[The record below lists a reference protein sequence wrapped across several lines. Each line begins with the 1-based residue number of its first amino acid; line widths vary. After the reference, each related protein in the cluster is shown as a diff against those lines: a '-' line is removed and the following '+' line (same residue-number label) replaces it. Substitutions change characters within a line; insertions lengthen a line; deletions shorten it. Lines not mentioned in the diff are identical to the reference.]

1 MSKKHKKHN
10 QKTNKQHDNS
20 SSEQEYIKDTSPIVY
35 QKGKLKSEL
44 HIRIRPDLTEKQKE
58 LLALINS
65 KECKM
70 IFVEG
75 PAGTSKSFVS
85 IMAALQLLNNRKVS
99 DIVYL
104 RSVVESS
111 DFSIGFLPGSESDKV
126 GPFLLPFVDK
136 LNELLPPQEIDMLMK
151 DERIQG
157 HPINF
162 IRGAHWAVKC
172 VICDEAQNLSYH
184 ELVTLVTRAGEYS
197 KFIIISDSDQTDIKS
212 SGIKKMMD
220 NFDDD
225 ESKSNGIY
233 KFQFTEDDCVRSQ
246 LVKFILKR
254 LKNKK

>member
-1 MSKKHKKHN
+1 MSKKNKKNNHK
-10 QKTNKQHDNS
+10 QNS
-20 SSEQEYIKDTSPIVY
+20 SNEQEYIKDTSPIVY

-44 HIRIRPDLTEKQKE
+44 HIRVRPDLTDKQKE
-58 LLALINS
+58 LLKLINS

-85 IMAALQLLNNRKVS
+85 IMAALQLLNEKRVS

-111 DFSIGFLPGSESDKV
+111 DFSMGYLPGSEADKI

-136 LNELLPPQEIDMLMK
+136 LNELLPLPEITMLMK
-151 DERIQG
+151 DGRIQG

-184 ELVTLVTRAGEYS
+184 ELVTLITRAGEYS
-197 KFIIISDSDQTDIKS
+197 KFVIISDSDQKDTAN
-212 SGIKKMMD
+212 SGIVKMMETF
-220 NFDDD
+220 NDD
-225 ESKSNGIY
+225 EAKSNGIY

>member
-1 MSKKHKKHN
+1 MSKHKRSPKYQSEN
-10 QKTNKQHDNS
+10 EQPNK
-20 SSEQEYIKDTSPIVY
+20 EPYLKDKSPIVY

-44 HIRIRPDLTEKQKE
+44 HIRVRPDLTERQKE
-58 LLALINS
+58 LLRLINS

-85 IMAALQLLNNRKVS
+85 IMAALQLLNEKKVS

-111 DFSIGFLPGSESDKV
+111 DFSMGYLPGSEADKI

-136 LNELLPPQEIDMLMK
+136 LNELLPLPEITMLMK
-151 DERIQG
+151 DGRIQG

-197 KFIIISDSDQTDIKS
+197 KFIIISDSDQMDIS
-212 SGIKKMMD
+212 NSGIKKMMETF
-220 NFDDD
+220 NDD
-225 ESKSNGIY
+225 EAKSNGIY